1 MSIIINTNIGAA
13 VTSKNLATNQR
24 QMDRTFE
31 RLSAGKKTI
40 NASDDAAGIAIAGK
54 MEAQIRGLTMSIRH
68 AKDGMSMAGA
78 SEGAMQGVAN
88 ILQKMRELAVQSASG
103 TASNADKDVLN
114 LEMSNLVEEIESIS
128 SNTMFNRN
136 QLLRGEQFTFY
147 TDIFVDG
154 GNITTVQ
161 ADMAVTSLGV
171 PAAIVNIGQSVAQTD
186 LDDVVS
192 AIDTALLSVDTK
204 RAHLGAVSN
213 RFGHIINNLQNV
225 IDNTTRSKSVMI
237 DADYSTEATELTRSS
252 VLQQGATSMLAQA
265 NSQKNLVLSLFQ

>member
-1 MSIIINTNIGAA
+1 MSIIINTNVGAA

-40 NASDDAAGIAIAGK
+40 NASDDAAGVAIAGK

-78 SEGAMQGVAN
+78 PEGAMQGVGS
-88 ILQKMRELAVQSASG
+88 ILQKMRELAIQSASG
-103 TASNADKDVLN
+103 TGSNADKDVLN
-114 LEMSNLVEEIESIS
+114 LEMSSLVEEIESIS
-128 SNTMFNRN
+128 NNTMFNGN
-136 QLLRGEQFTFY
+136 QLLQGEQFTFY
-147 TDIFVDG
+147 TDIFKDG
-154 GNITTVQ
+154 GKITTVQ
-161 ADMAVTSLGV
+161 ADMAVTSIGV
-171 PAAIVNIGQSVAQTD
+171 PSATVNIGQSVAQTD
-186 LDDVVS
+186 LDVVVA

-204 RAHLGAVSN
+204 RAHMGAVSN

-225 IDNTTRSKSVMI
+225 IDNTIRSKSVMI
-237 DADYSTEATELTRSS
+237 DADYSIEATELTRSS
-252 VLQQGATSMLAQA
+252 ILRQGATSMLAQA

>member
-128 SNTMFNRN
+128 NNTTFNQN